1 MWWYRVKN
9 KSCRN
14 FSALEIGDV
23 FVNGA
28 TTSCA
33 MDKRT
38 PQLDS
43 ARRIGLGTMLQAF
56 LIVVEN
62 GGKGGE

>member
-1 MWWYRVKN
+1 MVVRGEN

-14 FSALEIGDV
+14 FSAPEIGDV

-28 TTSCA
+28 TTSYA
-33 MDKRT
+33 MVKQT

-43 ARRIGLGTMLQAF
+43 ARRIGPETTLHEILM
-56 LIVVEN
+56 VVES
-62 GGKGGE
+62 GGTG